1 MKKKIFFTFLRVT
14 MRFHDVFFVSL
25 SVRSDIMRK
34 VVSPDTCIMYLIHKH
49 QDYLSR
55 RAHGGRVSVNLN
67 VRIRRGFREVNAIIR
82 VLLRQLDSTENSPTS
97 LYFTYRFTISTLQFR
112 YENRF
117 AERKISS
124 RDPYP
129 IFTDRYLVIFLT
141 RRLFEILLK
150 FGVILA
156 IILHETISCATFLQ
170 RLGLKIFAT
179 YLSPP
184 VFLEYAPS
192 LALSIFTTIYKRFIF
207 LSIFVDTLLCV
218 RSKQSRS
225 NRRDIRQ

>member
-1 MKKKIFFTFLRVT
+1 MC
-14 MRFHDVFFVSL
+14 FHDVFFVSL
-25 SVRSDIMRK
+25 SVRGSDIMRK

-82 VLLRQLDSTENSPTS
+82 VLLRQLDSTENSPNQFIFHVSFHDFDAPIPLRKSFRGKKNFFSRS
-97 LYFTYRFTISTLQFR
+97 LSHLHRPISR
-112 YENRF
+112 
-117 AERKISS
+117 
-124 RDPYP
+124 PY
-129 IFTDRYLVIFLT
+129 ILT
-141 RRLFEILLK
+141 RRLLEILLK
-150 FGVILA
+150 FGSFGVISA
-156 IILHETISCATFLQ
+156 IILDETISCATFLQ
-170 RLGLKIFAT
+170 RLGPKIFTT

-184 VFLEYAPS
+184 VFLEYAPSS

>member
-1 MKKKIFFTFLRVT
+1 MKKNFFFTFLRVT

-67 VRIRRGFREVNAIIR
+67 VRIRREFREVNAIIR
-82 VLLRQLDSTENSPTS
+82 VLLRQLDSTKNSPTS

-129 IFTDRYLVIFLT
+129 IFTDRYLLIFLT
-141 RRLFEILLK
+141 RRNFAEIWRDI
-150 FGVILA
+150 GNNSPRNYIVRNILA
-156 IILHETISCATFLQ
+156 TSWTQNLRDVSIATCILGIRSFT
-170 RLGLKIFAT
+170 R
-179 YLSPP
+179 
-184 VFLEYAPS
+184 S
-192 LALSIFTTIYKRFIF
+192 LDIYNN
-207 LSIFVDTLLCV
+207 L
-218 RSKQSRS
+218 
-225 NRRDIRQ
+225 